1 MKKPLYLDGATVRDA
16 SGRVVIS
23 ALNPCTMEERREIV
37 AAVNATICPEARSPH
52 RATQAEAPAKCE

>member
-37 AAVNATICPEARSPH
+37 AAVNATTDETKTKGTIDGN
-52 RATQAEAPAKCE
+52 